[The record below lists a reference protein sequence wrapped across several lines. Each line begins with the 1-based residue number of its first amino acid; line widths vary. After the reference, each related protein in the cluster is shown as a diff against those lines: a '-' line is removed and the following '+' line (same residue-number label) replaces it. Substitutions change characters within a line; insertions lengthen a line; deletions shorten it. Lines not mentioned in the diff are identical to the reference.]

1 MAKKQPNPLQKMVRG
16 FIRDVINQSKPP
28 KPAKSS
34 KPKKSVVKNTESD
47 LNSKTTKRSRYI
59 PASVRVSVL
68 TRDNYKCIFCGR
80 SSQQVVLEVDH
91 IKPFSKGGSNH
102 INNLQTLCMDCN
114 RGKGNRILKNDLKL

>member
-34 KPKKSVVKNTESD
+34 KPKKPVVKNTESD
-47 LNSKTTKRSRYI
+47 PNSKTTKRSRYI

-91 IKPFSKGGSNH
+91 IKPFSKGGTND

-114 RGKGNRILKNDLKL
+114 RGKGTRILK